1 MSMFRL
7 ATWGWLGVVGL
18 AGFATYEVKYQ
29 VAQVDDELGKVNR
42 TIDADRDQLRVLS
55 AEWSYLTQPGRLD
68 QLRQR
73 HLTLVPVTR
82 AQLGDLDQIPF
93 RAGEAG
99 GPAVAAAA
107 PSPGPRASTP
117 APRPPVQLPG
127 GPNLVSA
134 KPGASR

>member
-7 ATWGWLGVVGL
+7 ATWGWLSVVGI

-42 TIDADRDQLRVLS
+42 SIDADRDQLRVLS
-55 AEWSYLTQPGRLD
+55 AEWSYLTQPARLD

-82 AQLGDLDQIPF
+82 AQLGSLDQIPF
-93 RAGEAG
+93 RSGEAG
-99 GPAVAAAA
+99 GPAVATAV
-107 PSPGPRASTP
+107 PSLAPRAPTP
-117 APRPPVQLPG
+117 APRLPVQLPG

>member
-7 ATWGWLGVVGL
+7 ATWGWLSVVGV

-42 TIDADRDQLRVLS
+42 SIDTDRDQLRVLS
-55 AEWSYLTQPGRLD
+55 AEWSYLTQPQRLD

-82 AQLGDLDQIPF
+82 AQLGSLDQIPF
-93 RAGEAG
+93 RAAEAG
-99 GPAVAAAA
+99 APAVATAA
-107 PSPGPRASTP
+107 PLPSPTP
-117 APRPPVQLPG
+117 KVPARPPVQLSG

-134 KPGASR
+134 KPEAAR

>member
-29 VAQVDDELGKVNR
+29 VAQVDEELGRVNR
-42 TIDADRDQLRVLS
+42 AIDADRDQLRVLS
-55 AEWSYLTQPGRLD
+55 AEWSYLTQPARLD

-73 HLTLVPVTR
+73 HLALVPVTR
-82 AQLGDLDQIPF
+82 AQLGSLEQIPF

-99 GPAVAAAA
+99 GAAVATATPPTSPKA
-107 PSPGPRASTP
+107 PARPP
-117 APRPPVQLPG
+117 APLPG
-127 GPNLVSA
+127 GANLVSA
-134 KPGASR
+134 KQEPSR